1 MPIAIY
7 IIDKI
12 SECDRLMDKK
22 QLTEAIDRYA
32 HSNAVKRKA

>member
-22 QLTEAIDRYA
+22 
-32 HSNAVKRKA
+32 AVNWGYWSLCSFKRCQA